1 MLNRA
6 KTALVAFGAVLAL
19 AILHFTGLI
28 LPIENGLR
36 YAFSPVGYFF
46 SSLGTGLKSKTQD
59 YKSLTECQE
68 HSSDVER
75 RLGTVSVDY
84 VRLKALEEENAV
96 LRTMLGY
103 LQKKDFD
110 SVMARVISRS
120 AAPEKSVVMIDRGS
134 KDGLE
139 IGLAVIVGEG
149 IYVGKVTG
157 IQEHTAAVT
166 LIPDPTSRVAI
177 SLTGQH
183 KLIGLL
189 EGKGN
194 GTAVA
199 TLIPQE
205 EQIKENDILVTAGT
219 DEKIPGDLAI
229 GMVNRI
235 IGQPIDPFKS
245 ASIEPLVSLDFVE
258 MVAILKP
265 KTNK

>member
-1 MLNRA
+1 MLNRTKA
-6 KTALVAFGAVLAL
+6 AVVALGAVLAL
-19 AILHFTGLI
+19 AVLHFTGLI
-28 LPIENGLR
+28 TPIEDGFR
-36 YAFSPVGYFF
+36 YIFSPVGLFL
-46 SSLGTGLKSKTQD
+46 SSLGTGLKSRTQD
-59 YKSLTECQE
+59 FKSLSECQE

-75 RLGTVSVDY
+75 RLSTVSVDY

-96 LRTMLGY
+96 LREMLGY
-103 LQKKDFD
+103 LQKEDFE

-120 AAPEKSVVMIDRGS
+120 VVPDKAVVMIDRGS

-139 IGLAVIVGEG
+139 IGLAAIVGEG
-149 IYVGKVTG
+149 IYVGKITG
-157 IQEHTAAVT
+157 LQEHTSTIT

-177 SLTGQH
+177 SLAGQH
-183 KLIGLL
+183 RLIGLL

-194 GTAVA
+194 GTAMA

-205 EQIKENDILVTAGT
+205 EMIKENDILVTAGT

-229 GMVNRI
+229 GMINRI

-245 ASIEPLVSLDFVE
+245 ASIEPLISLDFVE

-265 KTNK
+265 KTTK